1 MTNDGTTFRRECAAA
16 ALLAAPVLTAV
27 SSVLAPALGGDQGAR
42 LAAMSGT
49 TATISAVAF
58 LLAQLP
64 LMVAFLA
71 IGHLLRARSP
81 RLSAWGTCLGVGG
94 AFAHTVFGGISMVE
108 LVMAAD
114 EPHRGVY
121 AQLLAANANGPIMS
135 FGLLGLVGTVVG
147 TLLLSI
153 GLWRT
158 AIGPRWVPPVLWAFL
173 VVEFGLTSVV
183 PYAAYLS
190 PVLGLAAFGAL
201 AVEVHRSEVWAL
213 GADAGQSGS
222 VTVPSATRT
231 AGPDSSTR

>member
-16 ALLAAPVLTAV
+16 ALVAAPLLTAV
-27 SSVLAPALGGDQGAR
+27 SSVLAPALGADQSAR
-42 LAAMSGT
+42 LVAMTGT
-49 TATISAVAF
+49 TAAVSAVAF

-81 RLSAWGTCLGVGG
+81 RLSAWGTCLGVAG
-94 AFAHTVFGGISMVE
+94 AFAHTVFGGISMLE

-114 EPHRGVY
+114 EPHRAVY
-121 AQLLAANANGPIMS
+121 TQLLTANSNGPIMS
-135 FGLLGLVGTVVG
+135 FGLLGLVGTVLG
-147 TLLLSI
+147 ILLLSI
-153 GLWRT
+153 GLWRN

-173 VVEFGLTSVV
+173 VVEFALSGVL

-190 PVLGLAAFGAL
+190 PILGLAAFGAL
-201 AVEVHRSEVWAL
+201 GVEVHRSDLWAM
-213 GADAGQSGS
+213 GDSRSHSGR

>member
-1 MTNDGTTFRRECAAA
+1 MTTNGTTFRRECAAA
-16 ALLAAPVLTAV
+16 ALLAAPLLTAV
-27 SSVLAPALGGDQGAR
+27 SSVLAPTLGGDQSGR

-49 TATISAVAF
+49 TATVSAVAF

-64 LMVAFLA
+64 LLVAFLA

-94 AFAHTVFGGISMVE
+94 AFAHTVFGGISMLE

-114 EPHRGVY
+114 EPHRAVY
-121 AQLLAANANGPIMS
+121 AQLLAASSNGPIML
-135 FGLLGLVGTVVG
+135 FGLLGLVGAVLG

-153 GLWRT
+153 GLWRK
-158 AIGPRWVPPVLWAFL
+158 AVGPRWVPPVLWAFL
-173 VVEFGLTSVV
+173 VVEFALSGVL

-190 PVLGLAAFGAL
+190 PILGLAAFGAL
-201 AVEVHRSEVWAL
+201 AVEVHRSDLWAL
-213 GADAGQSGS
+213 ADEPGQSGR
-222 VTVPSATRT
+222 VTVPSATST